1 MDILAVVII
10 FGKHKENSIL
20 VIIPLKRYG
29 ESEVMR
35 RIREDYP
42 DKQCLPCDQWS
53 GHTCGESWVKTKSG
67 INHKKFFLRLL
78 KGDRDGENTY

>member
-1 MDILAVVII
+1 
-10 FGKHKENSIL
+10 
-20 VIIPLKRYG
+20 
-29 ESEVMR
+29 MR

-67 INHKKFFLRLL
+67 INHKKFF
-78 KGDRDGENTY
+78 